1 MKGNDDVRFYIV
13 LLIIQIILSIIYAVY
28 IIIDERKKW
37 QKREFFKYT
46 LYYEMDYFLLHLYTL
61 AIIVISIGVLA
72 LIPMDFSKCNRMY
85 KLFGLFTKFMFK
97 NRNYYFYKD

>member
-1 MKGNDDVRFYIV
+1 MY
-13 LLIIQIILSIIYAVY
+13 
-28 IIIDERKKW
+28 RKT
-37 QKREFFKYT
+37 Y
-46 LYYEMDYFLLHLYTL
+46 